1 MQRGLL
7 AGQRHAAAQIFHPAA
22 DNGQSDAHVAALT
35 LVEAVKD
42 MRQLLVGDARPVV
55 LYLYDDTAIT
65 ALQRDL
71 YIMLGIAGAVGDDI
85 LKYADQQLRVGAD
98 VQLRI
103 VSAEYKSPAVC
114 ISLKYAQLLLDELTQ
129 RDGYRM
135 ELKGAA
141 VHAGE
146 HQYTLDEIHHPLAL

>member
-1 MQRGLL
+1 
-7 AGQRHAAAQIFHPAA
+7 
-22 DNGQSDAHVAALT
+22 
-35 LVEAVKD
+35 
-42 MRQLLVGDARPVV
+42 
-55 LYLYDDTAIT
+55 
-65 ALQRDL
+65 
-71 YIMLGIAGAVGDDI
+71 MLGIAGAVGDDI
-85 LKYADQQLRVGAD
+85 LKYADQQLRVGTD

-103 VSAEYKSPAVC
+103 VGAEYKSPAAC